1 MRFCVPVR
9 LPTCKLIFSQ
19 KCTEYETLLNI
30 CRTSDNKHHKA
41 YLQRSK
47 QKKNTR
53 KFKKIPSITI
63 AAALRAKK
71 FKMISKAIE
80 KMLKNGKEKELLHLL
95 ITTNSNIFA
104 QTLHHQVKKQRYLN
118 LVDSGRRNKY
128 FCGNSNMGKFSL
140 KIRKK

>member
-1 MRFCVPVR
+1 M
-9 LPTCKLIFSQ
+9 L
-19 KCTEYETLLNI
+19 
-30 CRTSDNKHHKA
+30 
-41 YLQRSK
+41 
-47 QKKNTR
+47 TR
-53 KFKKIPSITI
+53 KLKKIPGITI
-63 AAALRAKK
+63 APALRAKK

-80 KMLKNGKEKELLHLL
+80 KMLKNATEKELLHLL

-118 LVDSGRRNKY
+118 LVDSGPSNRY